1 MILTLDNEYTV
12 VLDACV
18 LAPMPL
24 CDTLLRLAE
33 DPALFRA
40 IWSAQT
46 LIEVARTLRDRF
58 RYTAEQANRRIRAMN
73 DAFPESVVQVPQNL
87 IDCIPS
93 VPDLDDRHVIAAAIH
108 TQAGTI
114 VTENLKDFPEEVLAP
129 HYIHAQSGDDFL
141 IHQYHLNPEVVLEK
155 LDMQASAIRQQR
167 RDVVNRLERT
177 APQFVAVIRA
187 RSS

>member
-1 MILTLDNEYTV
+1 MILALDNEYTV

-46 LIEVARTLRDRF
+46 LIEVERTLHDRF
-58 RYTAEQANRRIRAMN
+58 RYTTGQASRRIRAMH

-87 IDCIPS
+87 VDSIPS
-93 VPDLDDRHVIAAAIH
+93 VPDLDDRHVIAAAIR

-129 HYIHAQSGDDFL
+129 HCVLAQSADDFL
-141 IHQYHLNPEVVLEK
+141 IHQYHLNPGVVLEK
-155 LDMQASAIRQQR
+155 LDMQASAIRRQR
-167 RDVVNRLERT
+167 EDVVNRLERT
-177 APQFVAVIRA
+177 APQFAALIRA